1 MTALHELL
9 KCEVR
14 RRSRNKPELHGRWL
28 CPNIRRIG
36 NRIQT
41 ASSWLLYGW
50 FSWTWRAVSNPS
62 STCRGAIMHLRLGT
76 RGSSRLTTSR
86 SALAIVA
93 ALRYL
98 LTSFKLLS
106 FLDGRE
112 PCWRCAR
119 VRCKTT
125 HSFC

>member
-1 MTALHELL
+1 MTTLHGLL
-9 KCEVR
+9 EFEVR
-14 RRSRNKPELHGRWL
+14 RRSRNKPELHGCWL

-50 FSWTWRAVSNPS
+50 FSWMSRAVSDPS
-62 STCRGAIMHLRLGT
+62 STCRGTIMHLRLGT

-86 SALAIVA
+86 PSLAIVA

-106 FLDGRE
+106 FLDRHE
-112 PCWRCAR
+112 PC
-119 VRCKTT
+119 
-125 HSFC
+125 